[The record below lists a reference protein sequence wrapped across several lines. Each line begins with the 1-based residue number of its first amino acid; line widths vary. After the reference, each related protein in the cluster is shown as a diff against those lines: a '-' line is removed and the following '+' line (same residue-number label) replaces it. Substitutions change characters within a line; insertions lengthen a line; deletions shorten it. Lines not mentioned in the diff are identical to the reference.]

1 MGGFLGISGET
12 PTNTG
17 NKNYSCWGFLWEIYE
32 DLRSLVKISIWI

>member
-17 NKNYSCWGFLWEIYE
+17 NKKKLFLLGI
-32 DLRSLVKISIWI
+32 SLGNL